1 MMICGY
7 FQSIQIEN
15 KDEWERE
22 REVRTGERKDE
33 EIRGGRAVV
42 ENQRELGKRENG

>member
-1 MMICGY
+1 MAIFNLYKLKIKM
-7 FQSIQIEN
+7 N
-15 KDEWERE
+15 ERE

-42 ENQRELGKRENG
+42 ENRRELGKRKNG